1 MAASEDTARGRVVF
15 AIVLAVGL
23 LTAIV
28 VVSATSGDEEVA
40 AAPEACLRDWNADP
54 VSRERGRHV
63 LTVHRYNEA
72 QVGPSEAA
80 ECTVVFPRSSLD
92 PEREYAGFART
103 GIKWTPL
110 SESLTE
116 EELVALQSRAQAE
129 ANAEITRDGELEAR

>member
-1 MAASEDTARGRVVF
+1 MAATEDTAKGRIVF
-15 AIVLAVGL
+15 AIVLAAGL

-28 VVSATSGDEEVA
+28 VVSATSGDEIA

-63 LTVHRYNEA
+63 LTLHRYTEA

-92 PEREYAGFART
+92 PEREYAGFAHT
-103 GIKWTPL
+103 GIGWTPL

-116 EELVALQSRAQAE
+116 EELVALQSSAQAE
-129 ANAEITRDGELEAR
+129 ANVEITRDGELEAR